1 MSSKHG
7 KSKCSF
13 AQAARPQRKRF
24 SKRFKLST
32 APIYADDLV
41 KLSDVE
47 WFSQAMS
54 QRQARLGLP
63 SNTPKDARDFKKLMV
78 QRKPM

>member
-13 AQAARPQRKRF
+13 AQAARPQHKRF

-32 APIYADDLV
+32 ASIYADDLV

-54 QRQARLGLP
+54 QRQARLSLP
-63 SNTPKDARDFKKLMV
+63 TVTPKDERDFKKLMLRV
-78 QRKPM
+78 RP